1 MDILKE
7 FGVDPLLLAAQV
19 VNFSILLFLLKRFLY
34 GPILKVLDTRKR
46 KIEESLKNAEEIEKR
61 LADANLDIEK
71 MMAKTV
77 KEEEKIIAEA
87 KETATRM
94 IAEQKDMSEELLNK
108 ARVQAIEIVQ
118 AEKVKL
124 EAELKSNFAG
134 IMALSLEKVLGKK
147 VTTDQRRVL
156 EEAIKSN

>member
-46 KIEESLKNAEEIEKR
+46 KIEESLKNAEEIELR
-61 LADANLDIEK
+61 LTKVNEDIEK
-71 MMAKTV
+71 MMEKTI

-87 KETATRM
+87 KEAASRL
-94 IAEQKDMSEELLNK
+94 IAEQRELSDELLNK
-108 ARVQAIEIVQ
+108 ARIQATQIVSD
-118 AEKVKL
+118 ERVKL
-124 EAELKSNFAG
+124 EAELKNNFASLL
-134 IMALSLEKVLGKK
+134 AVSLEKVLGKK
-147 VTTDQRRVL
+147 VSTDQRKVL

>member
-46 KIEESLKNAEEIEKR
+46 KIEESLKNAEEIELR
-61 LADANLDIEK
+61 LTKVNEDIEK
-71 MMAKTV
+71 MMAKTI
-77 KEEEKIIAEA
+77 KDEEKIIAEA
-87 KETATRM
+87 KEAASRL
-94 IAEQKDMSEELLNK
+94 IAEQRELSDELLNK
-108 ARVQAIEIVQ
+108 ARIQATQIVSD
-118 AEKVKL
+118 ERVKL
-124 EAELKSNFAG
+124 EAELKNNFASLL
-134 IMALSLEKVLGKK
+134 AVSLEKVLGKK
-147 VTTDQRRVL
+147 VSTDQRKVL

>member
-46 KIEESLKNAEEIEKR
+46 KIEESLKNAEEIELR
-61 LADANLDIEK
+61 LTKVNEDIEK
-71 MMAKTV
+71 MMAKTI
-77 KEEEKIIAEA
+77 KDEEKIIAEA
-87 KETATRM
+87 KEAAARL
-94 IAEQKDMSEELLNK
+94 IAEQREMSDELLNK
-108 ARVQAIEIVQ
+108 ARIQATQIVSD
-118 AEKVKL
+118 ERVKL
-124 EAELKSNFAG
+124 EAELKNNFASLL
-134 IMALSLEKVLGKK
+134 AVSLEKVLGKK
-147 VTTDQRRVL
+147 VTTDQRKVL

>member
-46 KIEESLKNAEEIEKR
+46 KIEESLKNAEEIEQR
-61 LADANLDIEK
+61 LTKVNEDIEK
-71 MMAKTV
+71 MLAKTI

-94 IAEQKDMSEELLNK
+94 IAEQKGMSEELLSK
-108 ARVQAIEIVQ
+108 ARVQATQIIHDER
-118 AEKVKL
+118 VKL

-134 IMALSLEKVLGKK
+134 VVAISLEKVLGKK
-147 VTTDQRRVL
+147 VTTDQRKVL

>member
-46 KIEESLKNAEEIEKR
+46 KIEESLKNAEEIELR
-61 LADANLDIEK
+61 LTKVNEDIEK
-71 MMAKTV
+71 MMAKTI
-77 KEEEKIIAEA
+77 KDEEKIIAEA
-87 KETATRM
+87 KEAASRL
-94 IAEQKDMSEELLNK
+94 IAEQREMSDELLNK
-108 ARVQAIEIVQ
+108 ARIQATQIVSD
-118 AEKVKL
+118 ERVKL
-124 EAELKSNFAG
+124 EAELKNNFASLV
-134 IMALSLEKVLGKK
+134 AVSLEKVLGKK
-147 VTTDQRRVL
+147 VTTDQRKVL